1 MTSYFANRVFP
12 GFTSFSVTTIIE
24 IKMYV
29 KSIQINTWHIE
40 IHGIYLLEIN
50 VEDIFNVLL

>member
-12 GFTSFSVTTIIE
+12 GFTSFSVATIIE

-29 KSIQINTWHIE
+29 KSIQINA
-40 IHGIYLLEIN
+40 
-50 VEDIFNVLL
+50 